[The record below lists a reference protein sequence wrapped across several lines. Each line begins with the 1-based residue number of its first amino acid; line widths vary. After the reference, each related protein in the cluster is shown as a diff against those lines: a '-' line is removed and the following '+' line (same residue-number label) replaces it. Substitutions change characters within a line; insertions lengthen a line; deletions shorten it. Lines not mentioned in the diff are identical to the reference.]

1 MVDKDLLRSPLL
13 LVAGSFAAGIW
24 IARPD
29 HGLTSN
35 LPLLVAGSSVCLLIG
50 LLALLLSRPLAATVF
65 LLLGFTAA
73 GGAAAQLFERRFPP
87 NHVSRLEVMRVDLAD
102 PVRVEGRLLSNPQ
115 RIADGLQFDLEAARV
130 ESAGRAHSVTG
141 KLRLRLQVGDDAES
155 AAVADSLHLG
165 TDDRISVLAQL
176 RRPRIY
182 SNPGSFD
189 FRRWM
194 ESVEDV
200 YYVGTIKS
208 PHLIEK
214 LPTQTSH
221 RLRALI
227 QRVRARL
234 LAEIDRLLPPWSV
247 DGRTGAVLKAVLLG
261 DRSSLDSETIE
272 NFQKTGLYHLLV
284 ISGLHV
290 GLLVLIIAFP
300 LRFLP
305 LGETSRAAVVLALL
319 LVYAALVEQRAPT
332 LRATLMIAAYLIG
345 RTVYRERSLLNA
357 VGLAALILLAYRP
370 AWLFESGFQL
380 SFSAASLIA
389 GLAVPILERTTEPYR
404 RALWN
409 LREVDRDLSLAPR
422 QAQLRLDVR
431 SVARALAAR
440 LRTNERFPRL
450 APALVATALRLVL
463 WVGSI
468 LLFSAILQIGL
479 FLPMAETFHRIT
491 FVGIGLNALAIP
503 VMTALLAL
511 ALPTLALA
519 ALAPSLIPWLAKPL
533 VIVMHGLFALT
544 DLPRLPRW
552 MSYRVP
558 EPPLV
563 VAGAFALS
571 LVIAGWSLGRSRRI
585 AGVSLLSAASLA
597 LVISLHPF
605 SARLTRGNLEV
616 TALDTGGG
624 DAIFMVL
631 PDRTTMLID
640 GGGTRLRQGRE
651 GAFRGRRWDPGEDI
665 VSPYLW
671 SRGISRIDVLVLSHA
686 HEDHLGGLI
695 AVVRNFRVREFWHG
709 PNPLT
714 PAYLDLLAELARSQ
728 VPVRQLAEG
737 ERIEIGDASV
747 QVLWPPAG
755 RPVSARPANDDSL
768 VLRISSGEASVL
780 LPGDISQAVEEE
792 LASAGMSLHCR
803 VLKVAHHGAATSSS
817 PAFLEKA
824 APAVALVTAESRGPA
839 NSPSPETLGRLRS
852 VGARIFQTDLAGA
865 TTVVMRGADTTVRS
879 YRNPSTAGM
888 SATFSPTS
896 PSAPATS
903 SVR

>member
-1 MVDKDLLRSPLL
+1 MKNDLLRSPLL
-13 LVAGSFAAGIW
+13 LVAGCFAAGIL

-29 HGLTSN
+29 HGLASN
-35 LPLLVAGSSVCLLIG
+35 LPLLFACGSVCLFLG
-50 LLALLLSRPLAATVF
+50 LLALLLSLPRAATVL

-87 NHVSRLEVMRVDLAD
+87 NHVSHLEAMQVDLAD

-130 ESAGRAHSVTG
+130 ESRRQIHFVTG

-155 AAVADSLHLG
+155 ATVADSLHLG
-165 TDDRISVLAQL
+165 PEDRVSVLAQL

-182 SNPGSFD
+182 QNPGSFD

-200 YYVGTIKS
+200 HYVGTIKS

-214 LPTQTSH
+214 LPARDPS
-221 RLRALI
+221 RLNALV
-227 QRVRARL
+227 QGARARL
-234 LAEIDRLLPPWSV
+234 LAEIDQLYPPWSV
-247 DGRTGAVLKAVLLG
+247 DGRSGAVLKAVLLG

-272 NFQKTGLYHLLV
+272 NFRKTGLYHLLV

-290 GLLVLIIAFP
+290 GLLALIIGFVLRLAP
-300 LRFLP
+300 LS
-305 LGETSRAAVVLALL
+305 EISRAAVVLALL
-319 LVYAALVEQRAPT
+319 LIYAVLVEQRAPT

-345 RTVYRERSLLNA
+345 RTLYRERSLLNA
-357 VGLAALILLAYRP
+357 VGLAALILLVWRP

-380 SFSAASLIA
+380 SFSAALLIA

-409 LREVDRDLSLAPR
+409 LREADRDSSFAPR
-422 QAQLRLDVR
+422 QAQFRLDL
-431 SVARALAAR
+431 RALTAALRSR
-440 LRTNERFPRL
+440 LRVLERYPRL
-450 APALVATALRLVL
+450 AYALVSTPCRIAL
-463 WVGSI
+463 WAASM
-468 LLFSAILQIGL
+468 LLFSAILQLGL

-491 FVGIGLNALAIP
+491 FAGIGLNALAIP

-511 ALPTLALA
+511 ALPTLALG
-519 ALAPSLIPWLAKPL
+519 ALAPSAAAWLGKPL
-533 VIVMHGLFALT
+533 LIVMHGLFSLT
-544 DLPRLPRW
+544 DWPRLPGW

-558 EPPLV
+558 GPPLV
-563 VAGAFALS
+563 VSLGFALS
-571 LVIAGWSLGRSRRI
+571 LVVAGWSLGRSRRV
-585 AGVSLLSAASLA
+585 AGVALLSAASLA

-605 SARLTRGNLEV
+605 SPRLTRGNLEV

-624 DAIFMVL
+624 DAIFIVL
-631 PDRTTMLID
+631 PDRTTMLVD
-640 GGGTRLRQGRE
+640 GGGTRTRQGRE
-651 GAFRGRRWDPGEDI
+651 GTFRGRRWDPGEDI

-714 PAYLDLLAELARSQ
+714 PAYLDLLAELARRR

-737 ERIEIGDASV
+737 ERIETGDASV

-755 RPVSARPANDDSL
+755 RALSARPSNDDSL
-768 VLRISSGEASVL
+768 VLKVSSGEARVL
-780 LPGDISQAVEEE
+780 LPGDIGQMVEQS
-792 LASAGMSLHCR
+792 LADSGIDLHCR

-817 PAFLEKA
+817 PTFLAKV
-824 APAVALVTAESRGPA
+824 APSVALVTTENRGPV
-839 NSPSPETLGRLRS
+839 NTPSPETLDRLIY
-852 VGARIFQTDLAGA
+852 VGARVFRTDVEGA
-865 TTVVMRGADTTVRS
+865 TTVVMRGSDLVVRS
-879 YRNPSTAGM
+879 YRNHSAARA
-888 SATFSPTS
+888 SATFSPAS
-896 PSAPATS
+896 PSGLATS